1 MNFWKKNNPSD
12 EDISALED
20 LQELTKS
27 DEGVDKTFE
36 FMDKITGLDVDE
48 MEKDIEESRVKLDFV
63 VFSVHKLVGL
73 METVLNT
80 QPSAAVK
87 ATIIRDVVDD
97 VDNEFKQKVKPLYE
111 DND

>member
-63 VFSVHKLVGL
+63 VFSVHKMVRLLEVALYNRGD
-73 METVLNT
+73 MTPDMVH
-80 QPSAAVK
+80 
-87 ATIIRDVVDD
+87 DVVGDID
-97 VDNEFKQKVKPLYE
+97 TEFKQKVKPLYE